1 MRTSSTKSQFKQKI
15 QTKDVFLKKCEI
27 LDNNVL
33 SKYDMT
39 TFYEPDFH
47 SWQQNLPNY

>member
-33 SKYDMT
+33 SNIRYDY
-39 TFYEPDFH
+39 F
-47 SWQQNLPNY
+47 L

>member
-1 MRTSSTKSQFKQKI
+1 MRTSSTKLQFKQKI

-33 SKYDMT
+33 SNIQYDY
-39 TFYEPDFH
+39 F
-47 SWQQNLPNY
+47 L